1 MYHNVLIHSSAD
13 GYLGCFHV
21 LVIVNSAA
29 VNVGVHV
36 SFNSGFL
43 GVYAQQWDCWVICML
58 ILLINFSWHDLSVA
72 FSFILTQQISDFWFQ
87 KSFTLLKITDDF
99 KEFVCMSLYQYLLC
113 YKLKL
118 SILRND
124 YFNNKVST
132 C

>member
-87 KSFTLLKITDDF
+87 KSFTLLVGMQTGIGTM
-99 KEFVCMSLYQYLLC
+99 ENSVE
-113 YKLKL
+113 
-118 SILRND
+118 IP
-124 YFNNKVST
+124 
-132 C
+132 